1 MSIIQLLPDH
11 IANQIAAGEVIQRPA
26 SVIKEMVENAIDAGA
41 TSVKVIIKDA
51 GRTLIQIID
60 DGDGM
65 NEKDAI
71 LCFERHA
78 TSKLKSADDLFHLQ
92 TKGFRGEALASI
104 AAIAHVTL
112 KTKHKDET
120 ELGVKIEVEGSTI
133 KINERVVCPKGS
145 SFEVKN
151 LFYNVPARR
160 NFLKSDAVEF
170 GHIREEMERIIFAHP
185 NVQFSLYHNGQA
197 IYELQSAILR
207 KRIVD
212 VYGKSIQE
220 KLVPIEEETNIVKI
234 HGYIGKPDAS
244 RKSRGEQ
251 YLFVNNRFFKD
262 SYFHHAIT
270 KAYEGLI
277 ADKTYPTY
285 FIFFDIDPSKIDV
298 NIHPT
303 KTEIKFEEDRFIYS
317 ILLSSVKQAL
327 GKYNIY
333 PTLDFE
339 QETSFDVP
347 SSVRKSEPVA
357 PYIEVNPNFNPFQ
370 TTSSNANTNSRSSSG
385 GFSTAMKNV
394 GFGSDAPSSLD
405 WENFYKIKEEDAPSE
420 TQKIEFQ
427 EEETNENP
435 VAEQTENLLIRG
447 KFLITNCKSGLLVID
462 YKRANERIVYD
473 ELQTNFI
480 HSPIA
485 AQQLLFPY
493 EKKISKQEA
502 IEWSMNT
509 SLFNQLG
516 FIGEIQNEYLLINA
530 IPSFLLDEHIN
541 DVLDNMMETLMHREI
556 EKSDLAHK
564 LIADIAK
571 SASRTLSVSTIDHGK
586 KIIDQLFQCE
596 NHSFSPTG
604 KKILSTLTFE
614 EIAQKF

>member
-41 TSVKVIIKDA
+41 TSIKVIIKDA

-65 NEKDAI
+65 SEKDAV

-78 TSKLKSADDLFHLQ
+78 TSKLKTAEDLFNLQ

-112 KTKHKDET
+112 KTKHKDEA
-120 ELGVKIEVEGSTI
+120 ELGVKIEVEGNSI
-133 KINERVVCPKGS
+133 KINERVVCSKGS

-185 NVQFSLYHNGQA
+185 AVNISLYHNGQV
-197 IYELQSAILR
+197 IYDLQSAILR

-212 VYGKSIQE
+212 VFGKSIQE

-234 HGYIGKPDAS
+234 RGYIGKPDAA

-251 YLFVNNRFFKD
+251 YLFVNNRYFKD

-285 FIFFDIDPSKIDV
+285 FIFFEIDPSKIDV

-339 QETSFDVP
+339 QETSFNVP
-347 SSVRKSEPVA
+347 NEVRKSEPVA
-357 PYIEVNPNFNPFQ
+357 PYIEVNPNFNPF
-370 TTSSNANTNSRSSSG
+370 TSNTNSNSTKGSSSG
-385 GFSTAMKNV
+385 YSSAMKNV
-394 GFGSDAPSSLD
+394 GFGNDGTTQHD
-405 WENFYKIKEEDAPSE
+405 WANFYKIKEEESPIE
-420 TQKIEFQ
+420 TQKIDF
-427 EEETNENP
+427 EEDEINP
-435 VAEQTENLLIRG
+435 VYEETENLLLRG
-447 KFLITNCKSGLLVID
+447 KYIITNCKSGLLLID
-462 YKRANERIVYD
+462 FKRANERIVYD
-473 ELQTNFI
+473 DLLSNFI
-480 HSPIA
+480 HAPIA

-493 EKKISKQEA
+493 EKNISYQEA
-502 IEWSMNT
+502 QQWQNNS

-516 FIGEIQNEYLLINA
+516 FIGEIKEELLFINA
-530 IPSFLLDEHIN
+530 IPSFLLDNQIN
-541 DVLDNMMETLMHREI
+541 DVLENMLETLMHREI
-556 EKSDLAHK
+556 DKSDLAHK
-564 LIADIAK
+564 LIADISK
-571 SASRTLSVSTIDHGK
+571 SASKNISLTHKEQAK
-586 KIIDQLFQCE
+586 KLIDQLFQCE
-596 NHSFSPTG
+596 NHSFSPAG
-604 KKILSTLTFE
+604 KKIISTLTIE

>member
-41 TSVKVIIKDA
+41 KSIKIIIKDA

-78 TSKLKSADDLFHLQ
+78 TSKLKSADDLFKLT

-133 KINERVVCPKGS
+133 KSNERVVCPKGS

-170 GHIREEMERIIFAHP
+170 GHIKDEFERIIFAHP
-185 NVQFSLYHNGQA
+185 DVQFSLFHNGHS
-197 IYELQSAILR
+197 IYELHSAILR

-212 VYGKSIQE
+212 VFGKSIQE

-234 HGYIGKPDAS
+234 SGYIGKPDAA

-251 YLFVNNRFFKD
+251 FFFVNNRFFKD

-270 KAYEGLI
+270 KAYDGLI
-277 ADKTYPTY
+277 PEKTYPTY
-285 FIFFDIDPSKIDV
+285 FIFFEIDPTKIDV

-347 SSVRKSEPVA
+347 ADIRKSKPVA
-357 PYIEVNPNFNPFQ
+357 PYIEVNPNFNPFET
-370 TTSSNANTNSRSSSG
+370 TTSNQNSKGSSSG
-385 GFSTAMKNV
+385 FSQAIKNT
-394 GFGSDAPSSLD
+394 GFGQASPSTID
-405 WENFYKIKEEDAPSE
+405 WENFYKIKEEES
-420 TQKIEFQ
+420 IE
-427 EEETNENP
+427 ENP
-435 VAEQTENLLIRG
+435 QLDIYDEQITDTSIDESISKEKFLLRG
-447 KFLITNCKSGLLVID
+447 KYIITTCKSGLLLID
-462 YKRANERIVYD
+462 TKSANERIVYD

-480 HSPIA
+480 HSPIV
-485 AQQLLFPY
+485 AQQLLFPF
-493 EKKISKQEA
+493 EKSITSQEA
-502 IEWSMNT
+502 IQWSMNN
-509 SLFNQLG
+509 SLFQQLG
-516 FIGEIQNEYLLINA
+516 FIGEIQDQTLFITA
-530 IPSFLLDEHIN
+530 IPAFLDDNQIIS
-541 DVLDNMMETLMHREI
+541 VLDNMLETLMHREI
-556 EKSDLAHK
+556 DKSDLAHQ
-564 LIADIAK
+564 LIASIAK
-571 SASRTLSVSTIDHGK
+571 SASKSFTLNHDEEAK
-586 KIIDQLFQCE
+586 RIIDLLFQCE
-596 NHSFSPTG
+596 NHSFSPSG
-604 KKILSTLTFE
+604 KKIISTLTFE
-614 EIAQKF
+614 ELSQKF

>member
-41 TSVKVIIKDA
+41 TSIKVIIKDA

-65 NEKDAI
+65 NEKDAV

-78 TSKLKSADDLFHLQ
+78 TSKLKTADDLFQLQ

-112 KTKHKDET
+112 KTKHKDEA
-120 ELGVKIEVEGSTI
+120 ELGIKIEVEGSTI

-170 GHIREEMERIIFAHP
+170 SHIREEMERIIFAHP
-185 NVQFSLYHNGQA
+185 NVHFSLYHNGQT

-212 VYGKSIQE
+212 VFGKSIQE
-220 KLVPIEEETNIVKI
+220 KLVPIAEETNIVKI
-234 HGYIGKPDAS
+234 HGYIGKPDAA

-277 ADKTYPTY
+277 AEKTYPTY
-285 FIFFDIDPSKIDV
+285 FIFFEIDPSKIDV

-327 GKYNIY
+327 GKYNVY

-370 TTSSNANTNSRSSSG
+370 STSPSSNAKGGSS

-394 GFGSDAPSSLD
+394 GFGSDAPTTMD
-405 WENFYKIKEEDAPSE
+405 WENFYKIKEEEAPIE
-420 TQKIEFQ
+420 AQKIDF
-427 EEETNENP
+427 EETIEET
-435 VAEQTENLLIRG
+435 VVEQTDNLLIRS
-447 KFLITNCKSGLLVID
+447 KYIITNCKSGLLLID

-473 ELQTNFI
+473 ELQANFI

-485 AQQLLFPY
+485 AQQLLFPF
-493 EKKISKQEA
+493 EKNISKQEA
-502 IEWSMNT
+502 IQWSTNT

-516 FIGEIQNEYLLINA
+516 FIGEIQDENLLINA
-530 IPSFLLDEHIN
+530 IPSFLSDEHIN

-564 LIADIAK
+564 LISDIAK
-571 SASRTLSVSTIDHGK
+571 SASRTLSISTIDQGK

-604 KKILSTLTFE
+604 KKIISTLTFE

>member
-41 TSVKVIIKDA
+41 TSIKVIIKDA

-277 ADKTYPTY
+277 AEKTYPTY
-285 FIFFDIDPSKIDV
+285 FIFFEIDPSKIDV

-370 TTSSNANTNSRSSSG
+370 TTSSNSNTNSRSSSG

-405 WENFYKIKEEDAPSE
+405 WENFYKIKEEDAPNE

>member
-41 TSVKVIIKDA
+41 TSIKVIIKDA

-65 NEKDAI
+65 NEKDAV

-78 TSKLKSADDLFHLQ
+78 TSKLKTAADLFQLQ
-92 TKGFRGEALASI
+92 TKGFRGEALASV

-112 KTKHKDET
+112 KTKHKEEA
-120 ELGVKIEVEGSTI
+120 ELGVKIEVEGSAI
-133 KINERVVCPKGS
+133 KTKERIVCAKGS

-170 GHIREEMERIIFAHP
+170 NHIREEMERIIFAHP
-185 NVQFSLYHNGQA
+185 NVQFSLFHNGQA

-207 KRIVD
+207 KRIID
-212 VYGKSIQE
+212 VFGKSIQE

-234 HGYIGKPDAS
+234 YGYIGKPDAS
-244 RKSRGEQ
+244 RRSRGEQ

-262 SYFHHAIT
+262 GYFHHAIT
-270 KAYEGLI
+270 KAYDGLI
-277 ADKTYPTY
+277 AEKTYPTY
-285 FIFFDIDPSKIDV
+285 FIFFEVNPSKIDV

-317 ILLSSVKQAL
+317 ILLSAVKQAL

-333 PTLDFE
+333 PSLDFE

-347 SSVRKSEPVA
+347 NSVRKSEPVA

-370 TTSSNANTNSRSSSG
+370 TTSTNPNSNSKIGSSG
-385 GFSTAMKNV
+385 FSSAMKNV
-394 GFGSDAPSSLD
+394 GFGNETPSTLD
-405 WENFYKIKEEDAPSE
+405 WENFYKIKEEEIPVEA
-420 TQKIEFQ
+420 QKIVFEQ
-427 EEETNENP
+427 VVEDT
-435 VAEQTENLLIRG
+435 VIDQTENLLIRG
-447 KFLITNCKSGLLVID
+447 KYLITNCKSGLLIID
-462 YKRANERIVYD
+462 SKRANERIIYD
-473 ELQTNFI
+473 ELQANFI

-493 EKKISKQEA
+493 EKSISKQEA
-502 IEWSMNT
+502 IQWSMNN

-516 FIGEIQNEYLLINA
+516 FIGAIQEQTLLINA
-530 IPSFLLDEHIN
+530 IPAFLADNQIIS
-541 DVLDNMMETLMHREI
+541 VLDSMFETLMHREI
-556 EKSDLAHK
+556 DKSDLAHL
-564 LIADIAK
+564 LIASIAK
-571 SASRTLSVSTIDHGK
+571 SASKSIALTYIEEAKRMIA
-586 KIIDQLFQCE
+586 QLFHCE

-604 KKILSTLTFE
+604 KKVLNTLTIE

>member
-41 TSVKVIIKDA
+41 TSIKVIIKDA

-78 TSKLKSADDLFHLQ
+78 TSKLKTADDLFQLQ

-112 KTKHKDET
+112 KTKHKDEA
-120 ELGVKIEVEGSTI
+120 ELGVKIEVEGGTI
-133 KINERVVCPKGS
+133 KINERAVCSKGS

-170 GHIREEMERIIFAHP
+170 NHIREEMERIIFAHP
-185 NVQFSLYHNGQA
+185 NVQFSLFHNGQA
-197 IYELQSAILR
+197 IYELQIAILR

-212 VYGKSIQE
+212 VFGKSIQE
-220 KLVPIEEETNIVKI
+220 KLVPIQEETNIVKI
-234 HGYIGKPDAS
+234 HGYIGKPDAA

-277 ADKTYPTY
+277 AERTFPTY
-285 FIFFDIDPSKIDV
+285 FIFFEIDPSKIDV

-317 ILLSSVKQAL
+317 ILLSAVKQAL

-339 QETSFDVP
+339 QETSFEVP
-347 SSVRKSEPVA
+347 SSVRKSDPVA

-370 TTSSNANTNSRSSSG
+370 STSSSPNSNSKGGSSG
-385 GFSTAMKNV
+385 FSSAMKNV
-394 GFGSDAPSSLD
+394 GFGNDAPSTLD
-405 WENFYKIKEEDAPSE
+405 WENFYKIKEDETPVE
-420 TQKIEFQ
+420 TQKIDFE
-427 EEETNENP
+427 EANEET
-435 VAEQTENLLIRG
+435 VVEQTDNLLIRG
-447 KFLITNCKSGLLVID
+447 KYLVTNCKSGLLIID
-462 YKRANERIVYD
+462 SKRANERIIYD

-493 EKKISKQEA
+493 EKSISKQEA
-502 IEWSMNT
+502 IQWSMNN
-509 SLFNQLG
+509 SLFHQLG
-516 FIGEIQNEYLLINA
+516 FIGAIQEQTLLINA
-530 IPSFLLDEHIN
+530 IPAFLADDQIIS
-541 DVLDNMMETLMHREI
+541 VLDNMFETLMHREI
-556 EKSDLAHK
+556 DKSDLAHQ
-564 LIADIAK
+564 LIASIAK
-571 SASRTLSVSTIDHGK
+571 SASKSIALTHNEEAKRMIV
-586 KIIDQLFQCE
+586 QLFQCE

-604 KKILSTLTFE
+604 KKILSTLTIE

>member
-41 TSVKVIIKDA
+41 TSIKVIIKDA

-212 VYGKSIQE
+212 VFGKSIQE

-234 HGYIGKPDAS
+234 HGYIGKPDAA

-370 TTSSNANTNSRSSSG
+370 TTSSNSNTNSRGSSG

-427 EEETNENP
+427 EEDTNENP

-447 KFLITNCKSGLLVID
+447 KYLITNCKSGLLVID

>member
-41 TSVKVIIKDA
+41 SNVKVIIKDA

-78 TSKLKSADDLFHLQ
+78 TSKLRTADDLFQLQ
-92 TKGFRGEALASI
+92 TKGFRGEALASV

-112 KTKHKDET
+112 KTKHKDEA
-120 ELGVKIEVEGSTI
+120 ELGVKIEVEGSSI

-170 GHIREEMERIIFAHP
+170 NHIREEMERIIFAHP
-185 NVQFSLYHNGQA
+185 SVQFSLYHNGHT

-212 VYGKSIQE
+212 VFGKSIEE

-234 HGYIGKPDAS
+234 RGYIGKPDAA

-277 ADKTYPTY
+277 AERTFPTY
-285 FIFFDIDPSKIDV
+285 FIFFEIDPSKIDV

-317 ILLSSVKQAL
+317 ILLSAVKQAL

-339 QETSFDVP
+339 QETSFEVP
-347 SSVRKSEPVA
+347 SSVRKSDPVA

-370 TTSSNANTNSRSSSG
+370 TTSSNSNSNSKGGSSE
-385 GFSTAMKNV
+385 FSSAMKNV
-394 GFGSDAPSSLD
+394 GFGNESPNSLD
-405 WENFYKIKEEDAPSE
+405 WENFYKIKEEEAPIES
-420 TQKIEFQ
+420 QKIEF
-427 EEETNENP
+427 EEEEAVENP
-435 VAEQTENLLIRG
+435 AAEQTDNLLIRG
-447 KFLITNCKSGLLVID
+447 KYLITNCKSGLLVID
-462 YKRANERIVYD
+462 YRRANERIIYD
-473 ELQTNFI
+473 ELQSNFI

-493 EKKISKQEA
+493 EKNISKQEA
-502 IEWSMNT
+502 LQWSNNT

-516 FIGEIQNEYLLINA
+516 FIGEIQDENLLINA
-530 IPSFLLDEHIN
+530 IPSFLSDEHIN
-541 DVLDNMMETLMHREI
+541 DVLENMLETLMHREI

-564 LIADIAK
+564 LISDIAK
-571 SASRTLSVSTIDHGK
+571 SASRTLTISTIDHGK

-604 KKILSTLTFE
+604 KKILSTLTIE